1 MRVVCA
7 SLVVAVLFAM
17 KVRAFFFVLIVPIG
31 IPPVKKGLEKILGC
45 EHIKC
50 FRV

>member
-31 IPPVKKGLEKILGC
+31 IVKKGLEKILGC

>member
-31 IPPVKKGLEKILGC
+31 IIVKKGLEKILGC